1 MIQPIINTVLI
12 KPLPSE
18 NISAGG
24 IVVPESFYVR
34 NQKAEVVA
42 VGKGCK
48 KRPMIYKKGD
58 LVYNIKDC
66 GDEIEINGEKHY
78 LIQDTYILMYE
89 N

>member
-1 MIQPIINTVLI
+1 MIQPIRNTVLI

-18 NISAGG
+18 QISEGG

-34 NQKAEVVA
+34 NQKAKVVA
-42 VGKGCK
+42 VGKGSK
-48 KRPMIYKKGD
+48 TRPMQYKPGD
-58 LVYNIKDC
+58 FIYNIKDC
-66 GDEIEINGEKHY
+66 GDEIEIDGEKHF

>member
-1 MIQPIINTVLI
+1 MIQPIRNTVLI

-18 NISAGG
+18 QISQGG

-42 VGKGCK
+42 VGGGTKQ
-48 KRPMIYKKGD
+48 RPMIYKKGD
-58 LVYNIKDC
+58 VVYNIKDC
-66 GDEIEINGEKHY
+66 GDEIIMDGERHF
-78 LIQDTYILMYE
+78 LIQDAYILMYE